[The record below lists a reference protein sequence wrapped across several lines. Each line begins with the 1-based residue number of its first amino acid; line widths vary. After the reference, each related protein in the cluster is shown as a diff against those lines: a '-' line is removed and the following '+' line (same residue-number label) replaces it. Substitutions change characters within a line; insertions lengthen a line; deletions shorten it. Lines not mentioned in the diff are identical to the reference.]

1 MPNIITRYLS
11 KEILKSSCATVM
23 ILFIILM
30 SNALGRLLADIA
42 DGEIPQQAL
51 WPVLL
56 SQSVNIFSL
65 LLPVGFFLGIVFAFG
80 RLYKDHEIVVM
91 NACGMGYRQFYK
103 PILLVI
109 LPVFVLNAFTS
120 VWFNSAMQSSAQAI
134 VAEQKDVHEFNQVR
148 AGQFNQ
154 SKSGAH
160 VFFMETISEDK
171 LELDNIIISQSI
183 QGSLVLETAKS
194 GRQKI
199 DEVTGDLFLVVGP
212 GERTEL
218 EAGKKNAKIIQFE
231 QHGILIAKKVDTGS
245 HSIREREKSPAVL
258 WYSTDIKDKVEL
270 WWRVSIPLVLIV
282 LALLAVPLSYIA
294 PRKGQ
299 FGKIGY
305 ALLVYII
312 YLNLMA
318 FGRSQLEQ
326 GNIPLA
332 LNFWWIHFIF
342 IALTILLLAKRN
354 RGSLL
359 PRRSMRQ

>member
-1 MPNIITRYLS
+1 
-11 KEILKSSCATVM
+11 
-23 ILFIILM
+23 LM

-51 WPVLL
+51 WPALL
-56 SQSVNIFSL
+56 SQAVNIFSL

-91 NACGMGYRQFYK
+91 NACGMGYWQFYK

-109 LPVFVLNAFTS
+109 LPVFALNAFTS
-120 VWFNSAMQSSAQAI
+120 IWLNSTVQRNVQVI
-134 VAEQKDVHEFNQVR
+134 VSENKDVHEFDQIR

-154 SKSGAH
+154 SKDGAY
-160 VFFMETISEDK
+160 VFFMESISDDK
-171 LELDNIIISQSI
+171 QALDNVIISQSTP
-183 QGSLVLETAKS
+183 SMMALETAKS
-194 GRQKI
+194 GRQQT

-218 EAGKKNAKIIQFE
+218 EPGKKNVKIIQFE
-231 QHGILIAKKVDTGS
+231 QHGILIAKQAAGNPHRIT
-245 HSIREREKSPAVL
+245 EWEKSPTML
-258 WYSTDIKDKVEL
+258 WQSTKIKDEVEL
-270 WWRVSIPLVLIV
+270 WWRISIPIILLV

-305 ALLVYII
+305 ALLVYVA

-318 FGRSQLEQ
+318 FGRTQLEQ
-326 GNIPLA
+326 GNIPLV
-332 LNFWWIHFIF
+332 LNFWWIHLVFIG
-342 IALTILLLAKRN
+342 LTVILLVKRN

-359 PRRSMRQ
+359 PRRRPS

>member
-1 MPNIITRYLS
+1 MPNIITRYLCL
-11 KEILKSSCATVM
+11 EVLKSSCATVL
-23 ILFIILM
+23 ILFIILT

-42 DGEIPQQAL
+42 DGNIPQQAL

-91 NACGMGYRQFYK
+91 NACGMGYWQFYK

-120 VWFNSAMQSSAQAI
+120 IWLNSSVQRSAQAI
-134 VAEQKDVHEFNQVR
+134 VSQNKDVHEFDQIR

-160 VFFMETISEDK
+160 VFFMESISDDK
-171 LELDNIIISQSI
+171 LVLDNVIISQSI
-183 QGSLVLETAKS
+183 SNTMVLETAKS
-194 GRQKI
+194 GRQQT

-212 GERTEL
+212 GVRTEL
-218 EAGKKNAKIIQFE
+218 ELGKKNAKIIQFE
-231 QHGILIAKKVDTGS
+231 QHGILIAKKEVSGS
-245 HSIREREKSPAVL
+245 RGIREREKSPTFL
-258 WYSTDIKDKVEL
+258 WHSTEVKDKVEL
-270 WWRVSIPLVLIV
+270 LWRISMPFVLIV

-305 ALLVYII
+305 ALVVYIA

-318 FGRSQLEQ
+318 FGRAQLEQ
-326 GNIPLA
+326 GTIPLVF
-332 LNFWWIHFIF
+332 NFWWIHLIF
-342 IALTILLLAKRN
+342 IGLTIILLVKKN

-359 PRRSMRQ
+359 PRRLLN

>member
-1 MPNIITRYLS
+1 M
-11 KEILKSSCATVM
+11 KSGCATVL

-42 DGEIPQQAL
+42 DGKIPQQAL

-56 SQSVNIFSL
+56 AQSVNIFSL

-91 NACGMGYRQFYK
+91 NACGMGYREFYK

-109 LPVFVLNAFTS
+109 LPVFVLNVFTS
-120 VWFNSAMQSSAQAI
+120 IWLNSSVQRSAQVI
-134 VAEQKDVHEFNQVR
+134 VTQNKDVHQFDQIR
-148 AGQFNQ
+148 AGQFNR
-154 SKSGAH
+154 SKSGTH
-160 VFFMETISEDK
+160 VFFMESISDDK
-171 LELDNIIISQSI
+171 LALINVIISQSTTNT
-183 QGSLVLETAKS
+183 LVLETAKA
-194 GRQKI
+194 GRQQT

-218 EAGKKNAKIIQFE
+218 EPGKKNAKIMQFE
-231 QHGILIAKKVDTGS
+231 QHGILIKKNKASGS
-245 HSIREREKSPAVL
+245 YRIREREKSPTIL
-258 WYSTDIKDKVEL
+258 WNSTKVKDKVEL
-270 WWRVSIPLVLIV
+270 LWRISIPFVLVV

-305 ALLVYII
+305 ALLVYIA

-318 FGRSQLEQ
+318 FGRGQLEQ
-326 GNIPLA
+326 GSIPLV
-332 LNFWWIHFIF
+332 LNFWWVHLIF
-342 IALTILLLAKRN
+342 IALTILLLVKRN
-354 RGSLL
+354 RGYLL
-359 PRRSMRQ
+359 PRRVPS